1 MIIKVSIEDVINP
14 SSNPTNELV
23 ISTHKNM
30 NNGNNS
36 KIMKNNIVESYATL
50 LKLLCMIPT
59 KINDAEK
66 GTKEN
71 QTRKLVVNNKKKK
84 VFKTVLQA
92 IFKVGK

>member
-1 MIIKVSIEDVINP
+1 
-14 SSNPTNELV
+14 
-23 ISTHKNM
+23 
-30 NNGNNS
+30 
-36 KIMKNNIVESYATL
+36 
-50 LKLLCMIPT
+50 MIPT